1 MTDTAAFFG
10 DVALFGSRGSA
21 YGEIRVLVRG
31 LVGSATMGVAAVA
44 AVGAGAAIATT
55 VGIWMVGV
63 ALSGN
68 SHLQIRTSVGPAGL
82 ALADMAAYAPS
93 SFEAKWAR
101 TGAMMPATA
110 RAAAAR
116 RAAALAARSTVAPPA
131 NSPIAPSR
139 VATEKPVS
147 AKTVA
152 DTKAADTK
160 VAETKADDLGWTFGA
175 PKAGV
180 LPNPQS
186 DHKNDPTTIEKE
198 TKKSVQAHRQT
209 AALTPP
215 AAPIPL
221 PLVRP
226 AGLAAAQAKPQPK
239 PEPKY
244 KAASL
249 PPAEK
254 PETPKAPALPGSDG
268 RTALYDISGHTVY
281 LPDGTR
287 LEAHSGIGHRKD
299 NPHYV
304 KVRMRG
310 PTPPNLYN
318 LTLRRR
324 LFHGVRAIRLNPV
337 NKSKMFGR
345 DGMLAH
351 TYMLGPSGQSNG
363 CVSFKHYNKF
373 LRAFRKGE
381 IDRMVVVRNLD
392 EAPAQLASLVHAH
405 RSIFRYVAANTRNPV
420 DY

>member
-1 MTDTAAFFG
+1 
-10 DVALFGSRGSA
+10 
-21 YGEIRVLVRG
+21 
-31 LVGSATMGVAAVA
+31 
-44 AVGAGAAIATT
+44 
-55 VGIWMVGV
+55 
-63 ALSGN
+63 
-68 SHLQIRTSVGPAGL
+68 
-82 ALADMAAYAPS
+82 
-93 SFEAKWAR
+93 
-101 TGAMMPATA
+101 
-110 RAAAAR
+110 
-116 RAAALAARSTVAPPA
+116 
-131 NSPIAPSR
+131 
-139 VATEKPVS
+139 
-147 AKTVA
+147 
-152 DTKAADTK
+152 
-160 VAETKADDLGWTFGA
+160 
-175 PKAGV
+175 V

-186 DHKNDPTTIEKE
+186 AHKNAPATIEE
-198 TKKSVQAHRQT
+198 DTKKAVQAHRQT

-215 AAPIPL
+215 AAPVRAPLDIAPPAPKVSKKASKPAATAQAAPAPL
-221 PLVRP
+221 PLARP
-226 AGLAAAQAKPQPK
+226 AGLAVAQAKPQPK

-244 KAASL
+244 KVASL

-299 NPHYV
+299 NPRYV

-310 PTPPNLYN
+310 PTPPNVYN

-337 NKSKMFGR
+337 NESKMFGR
-345 DGMLAH
+345 DG
-351 TYMLGPSGQSNG
+351 MLGPSGQSNG